1 MSVTGVPAAG
11 REEKIRQIDRLV
23 HSSLL
28 HGSESLCKLLRYLA
42 EYALEHPGESVK
54 EYQIATEVFGRPTT
68 FDPRLDSTVRV
79 QTGRLRTKLTEY
91 YRSAGENDPLLVE
104 IPRGTYQLTF
114 VSRNPEA
121 PEAPAITPEPQPSAV
136 AEQPAPRAGRTWLFA
151 FCGMTV
157 VAAAL
162 AAALLF
168 RPATKPAP
176 AQRADNSA
184 LRRFWAGFVDNPEPP
199 WVIFSNAAF
208 AGRPDSGMHYYDPK
222 RDAGVPVLDHYT
234 GVGEVLAIHELD
246 EVFGALNHPLRIKR
260 GRLLSLDDVKN
271 NDLIFVGS
279 PSENLT
285 LRDVPSTTEFQFRTV
300 ADGPRKGDVSI
311 VNVHPQAGEPQAW
324 LGSQVPLTED
334 YAVVALVAGLNPAYH
349 VLILA
354 GTTTLG
360 TQAAV
365 EYVCRESSVRGLL
378 NRAGSTP
385 TGVRPFE
392 AVLHVDVKEGVPV
405 QSHIVAL
412 RVARP

>member
-1 MSVTGVPAAG
+1 
-11 REEKIRQIDRLV
+11 
-23 HSSLL
+23 
-28 HGSESLCKLLRYLA
+28 
-42 EYALEHPGESVK
+42 
-54 EYQIATEVFGRPTT
+54 
-68 FDPRLDSTVRV
+68 
-79 QTGRLRTKLTEY
+79 
-91 YRSAGENDPLLVE
+91 
-104 IPRGTYQLTF
+104 
-114 VSRNPEA
+114 
-121 PEAPAITPEPQPSAV
+121 
-136 AEQPAPRAGRTWLFA
+136 
-151 FCGMTV
+151 
-157 VAAAL
+157 
-162 AAALLF
+162 
-168 RPATKPAP
+168 
-176 AQRADNSA
+176 
-184 LRRFWAGFVDNPEPP
+184 
-199 WVIFSNAAF
+199 
-208 AGRPDSGMHYYDPK
+208 
-222 RDAGVPVLDHYT
+222 
-234 GVGEVLAIHELD
+234 
-246 EVFGALNHPLRIKR
+246 ALNHPLRIKR